1 MNTPIIEIFPW
12 NENFATGIAGID
24 EEHRTLIGLLN
35 QLVSHLAFQSDVP
48 TLNGIFAQLADYAA
62 HHFAS
67 EEAVWHAYLA
77 DDPWETWHKHAHVSF
92 VDEVLRLKA
101 EENNKPLDD
110 VIEDIVSFLTR
121 WLAFHIL
128 ESDRR
133 LAKVVLALPSG
144 MSLEQAKEVANNEMS
159 GATKV
164 LIETVM
170 KMYDNLAN
178 RTVQLTRE
186 MNRRRSAEQEL
197 QIANLV
203 YQNSSEAMAVIDA
216 ENRIIAV
223 NPAFTQMTGY
233 GLEEI
238 KRLGLESLGAGEGGS
253 AVLQALRG
261 APDALGNW
269 RGDIWLRHK
278 NGADYAAR
286 LTLNAILDDSGK
298 VTRRVALFMDITER
312 KRRDEELELAKQ
324 QAVAASRAK
333 SEFLANMS
341 HEIRTPLNAIIGLTH
356 MLQRS
361 ESPASSHEKLKT
373 IEQSALHL
381 LQILNE
387 VLDISRIEAG
397 RLVLEQTEFDL
408 EELLEHI
415 LHWLGEQAIAKGLEI
430 VADMEPGLSSGFRG
444 DALRLKQILLNLTGN
459 AVKFTKAGH
468 VLVRARCL
476 EDTGGDCLIR
486 FEVRDTGI
494 GIDADNQHR
503 LFNTFEQLDG
513 SITRDYGGTG
523 LGLAIAKQLVTMMG
537 GEIGVESQLGQGSS
551 FWFTLRLPRTA
562 GKALEPVAA
571 DASFAGARAL
581 VVDDLSASREALAG
595 LFGHLGF
602 RTDMAA
608 SGDEALAA
616 IQAADAAGDAY
627 QWIIIDQS
635 MPGMDGCETAA
646 QLQRLPLKHP
656 PRRRL
661 LAIHG
666 NPKSVAPTPLTGIDA
681 LLAKPAL
688 VNGLRKNLL
697 AVLSNTTLPLPL
709 ELSRGLA
716 EQELAR
722 RCGGA
727 RLLLAEDEPISQQ
740 VAVDLLE
747 SVGLRVDVANDGAE
761 AVERA
766 RNTDYALILLDL
778 HMPNMDGLEA
788 SRAIRALPG
797 RQTLPILAMTAD
809 AFLEDRAT
817 CLKAGMNDH
826 LSKPVVPETLY
837 ETLLKW
843 LERPT
848 GAGADAMS
856 PPDPE
861 ACGSGQE
868 ASGAL
873 INEQVKK
880 HQRPLRLRGEGWG
893 EGISGEPLSAHPTI
907 PPDNTRKPSILCID
921 NEPRRLSE
929 LGGILGEHYRLHFA
943 RDANMAL
950 SAMRKLKPSLILLD
964 TRVPDVGG
972 LELCRRLKED
982 PATRALPI
990 VFVMD
995 AVEADDERTYIDAGG
1010 VDVLVRPLMPPA
1022 LLATIRGLLSNTPAM
1037 P

>member
-1 MNTPIIEIFPW
+1 M
-12 NENFATGIAGID
+12 
-24 EEHRTLIGLLN
+24 
-35 QLVSHLAFQSDVP
+35 
-48 TLNGIFAQLADYAA
+48 DYA
-62 HHFAS
+62 
-67 EEAVWHAYLA
+67 V
-77 DDPWETWHKHAHVSF
+77 
-92 VDEVLRLKA
+92 
-101 EENNKPLDD
+101 
-110 VIEDIVSFLTR
+110 
-121 WLAFHIL
+121 
-128 ESDRR
+128 
-133 LAKVVLALPSG
+133 
-144 MSLEQAKEVANNEMS
+144 
-159 GATKV
+159 
-164 LIETVM
+164 
-170 KMYDNLAN
+170 
-178 RTVQLTRE
+178 
-186 MNRRRSAEQEL
+186 
-197 QIANLV
+197 
-203 YQNSSEAMAVIDA
+203 
-216 ENRIIAV
+216 
-223 NPAFTQMTGY
+223 
-233 GLEEI
+233 
-238 KRLGLESLGAGEGGS
+238 
-253 AVLQALRG
+253 
-261 APDALGNW
+261 
-269 RGDIWLRHK
+269 
-278 NGADYAAR
+278 R
-286 LTLNAILDDSGK
+286 LTLNAILDDKGK
-298 VTRRVALFMDITER
+298 VYRRVALLMDITER

-361 ESPASSHEKLKT
+361 DAPASRREKLKT
-373 IEQSALHL
+373 IEQSAFHL

-387 VLDISRIEAG
+387 VLDISKIEAG
-397 RLVLEQTEFDL
+397 RLVLEQTDFDL

-415 LHWLGEQAIAKGLEI
+415 LHWLSEQASAKGLEI

-444 DALRLKQILLNLTGN
+444 DSLRLRQILLNLTGN

-486 FEVRDTGI
+486 FEVQDTGI

-537 GEIGVESQLGQGSS
+537 GEIGVESQLGQGST
-551 FWFTLRLPRTA
+551 FWFTIRLPRTNGA
-562 GKALEPVAA
+562 VPETVESNEP
-571 DASFAGARAL
+571 FPNARVL
-581 VVDDLSASREALAG
+581 VVDDLAASREALAG

-602 RTDMAA
+602 RTDTAA
-608 SGDEALAA
+608 SGAEALTA
-616 IQAADAAGDAY
+616 IQAADAADDAY
-627 QWIIIDQS
+627 QWIIIDKS

-646 QLQRLPLKHP
+646 QLLHLPLKHP
-656 PRRRL
+656 PRHRL

-666 NPKSVAPTPLTGIDA
+666 NPKSVMRTTRKGIDA

-697 AVLSNTTLPLPL
+697 AVLSNTLGPLSL
-709 ELSRGLA
+709 ELPRGLA

-722 RCGGA
+722 RHGGA
-727 RLLLAEDEPISQQ
+727 RQLLAEDEPISQQ
-740 VAVDLLE
+740 VAVDLLG

-766 RNTDYALILLDL
+766 RKTEYALILLDL
-778 HMPNMDGLEA
+778 HMPIMDGLEA

-797 RQTLPILAMTAD
+797 RQALPIVAMTAD
-809 AFLEDRAT
+809 AFLEDRAA

-843 LERPT
+843 LEWPT
-848 GAGADAMS
+848 GARADAMS

-861 ACGSGQE
+861 ASGSGQE
-868 ASGAL
+868 TSGVW
-873 INEQVKK
+873 INEQVKN
-880 HQRPLRLRGEGWG
+880 HPLPLRLRAEGWG
-893 EGISGEPLSAHPTI
+893 EGISDDPLSAHPTI

-929 LGGILGEHYRLHFA
+929 LSGILREHYRLHFA
-943 RDANMAL
+943 RDASNAL
-950 SAMRKLKPSLILLD
+950 SAARKLQPSLILLD
-964 TRVPDVGG
+964 TRVPDGGG
-972 LELCRRLKED
+972 LELCRRLKDD

-995 AVEADDERTYIDAGG
+995 AEEAVDERAYVEAGG
-1010 VDVLVRPLMPPA
+1010 VDVLVRPIVPLA
-1022 LLATIRGLLSNTPAM
+1022 LTAKICGLLSNTPAM

>member
-1 MNTPIIEIFPW
+1 MNTPTIEIFPW
-12 NENFATGIAGID
+12 NENFATGIASID
-24 EEHRTLIGLLN
+24 EEHRILIGLLN
-35 QLVSHLAFQSDVP
+35 QLVSHLAFQSDAP
-48 TLNGIFAQLADYAA
+48 TLNAIFAQLADYAV

-67 EEAVWHAYLA
+67 EEAVWHEYLA
-77 DDPWETWHKHAHVSF
+77 DDSWETWHKHAHVSF
-92 VDEVLRLKA
+92 VDEVVRLKA

-133 LAKVVLALPSG
+133 LAKVVLALPYG
-144 MSLEQAKEVANNEMS
+144 MSLEQAKETANNEMS

-164 LIETVM
+164 LIDTVM
-170 KMYDNLAN
+170 KMYDSLAN

-186 MNRRRSAEQEL
+186 MNRRRLAEQEL

-203 YQNSSEAMAVIDA
+203 YQNSSEAMAVIDE
-216 ENRIIAV
+216 ENRIIAI

-238 KRLGLESLGAGEGGS
+238 KRLGLESLGTGDSGS
-253 AVLQALRG
+253 AVLQALQD

-278 NGADYAAR
+278 NGMDYAVR
-286 LTLNAILDDSGK
+286 LTLNAILDDKGK
-298 VTRRVALFMDITER
+298 VYRRVALLMDITER

-361 ESPASSHEKLKT
+361 DAPASSREKLKT
-373 IEQSALHL
+373 IEQSAFHL

-387 VLDISRIEAG
+387 VLDISKIEAG
-397 RLVLEQTEFDL
+397 RLVLEQTDFDL

-415 LHWLGEQAIAKGLEI
+415 LHWLSEQASAKGLEI

-444 DALRLKQILLNLTGN
+444 DSLRLRQILLNLTGN

-486 FEVRDTGI
+486 FEVQDTGI

-537 GEIGVESQLGQGSS
+537 GEIGVESQLGQGST
-551 FWFTLRLPRTA
+551 FWFTIRLPRTNGA
-562 GKALEPVAA
+562 VPETVESNEP
-571 DASFAGARAL
+571 FPNARVL
-581 VVDDLSASREALAG
+581 VVDDLAASREALAG

-602 RTDMAA
+602 RTDTAA
-608 SGDEALAA
+608 SGAEALTA

-627 QWIIIDQS
+627 QWIIIDKS

-646 QLQRLPLKHP
+646 QLLLLPLKHP
-656 PRRRL
+656 PRHRL

-666 NPKSVAPTPLTGIDA
+666 NPKSVMRTTLTGIDA

-697 AVLSNTTLPLPL
+697 AVLSNTLSSLSL
-709 ELSRGLA
+709 ELPQGLA

-722 RCGGA
+722 RHGGA

-766 RNTDYALILLDL
+766 RKTEYALILLDL
-778 HMPNMDGLEA
+778 HMPTWMDWKLAVPSAPCRE
-788 SRAIRALPG
+788 G
-797 RQTLPILAMTAD
+797 RP
-809 AFLEDRAT
+809 
-817 CLKAGMNDH
+817 C
-826 LSKPVVPETLY
+826 
-837 ETLLKW
+837 
-843 LERPT
+843 
-848 GAGADAMS
+848 
-856 PPDPE
+856 
-861 ACGSGQE
+861 
-868 ASGAL
+868 
-873 INEQVKK
+873 
-880 HQRPLRLRGEGWG
+880 
-893 EGISGEPLSAHPTI
+893 
-907 PPDNTRKPSILCID
+907 PSW
-921 NEPRRLSE
+921 P
-929 LGGILGEHYRLHFA
+929 
-943 RDANMAL
+943 
-950 SAMRKLKPSLILLD
+950 
-964 TRVPDVGG
+964 
-972 LELCRRLKED
+972 
-982 PATRALPI
+982 
-990 VFVMD
+990 
-995 AVEADDERTYIDAGG
+995 
-1010 VDVLVRPLMPPA
+1010 
-1022 LLATIRGLLSNTPAM
+1022 
-1037 P
+1037 